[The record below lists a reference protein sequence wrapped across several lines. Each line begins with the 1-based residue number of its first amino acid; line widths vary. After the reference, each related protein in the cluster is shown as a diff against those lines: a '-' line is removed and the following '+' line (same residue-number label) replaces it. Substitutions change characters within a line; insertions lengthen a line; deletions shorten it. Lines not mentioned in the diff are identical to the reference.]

1 MKFVGADKKEKSM
14 SKYIYYIIRL
24 DFEDGNWGYVRGD
37 FGGEYSITKSP
48 DDCLVFDSHDEAA
61 NYYYDHFNRHTM
73 VNGSYLKKVFIT
85 TIGSDYPR

>member
-1 MKFVGADKKEKSM
+1 MVLNTKFVGADKKEESM

-48 DDCLVFDSHDEAA
+48 DDCLQQND
-61 NYYYDHFNRHTM
+61 
-73 VNGSYLKKVFIT
+73 
-85 TIGSDYPR
+85 